1 MHVVVADDSL
11 LFREGLCRLLR
22 DRGFDVDGSA
32 ADVDGLMEL
41 VVAFQP
47 SVAVCD
53 IRMPPTGTTEGL
65 VAARRIRHEHPE
77 VGVLL
82 LSHHVETHYAMS
94 LLSGDARAVGYLL
107 KDRVTDLAD
116 FASAVS
122 RVGDGEVVLDPT
134 IVTRLL
140 ERRRATTLIEE
151 LSAKERDVLRLM
163 AEGRSNGAI
172 AAALFMS
179 DKTVETHVRSLF
191 QKLGLVAAPDDH
203 RRVLAVLA
211 FLRA

>member
-1 MHVVVADDSL
+1 VVADDSV
-11 LFREGLCRLLR
+11 LFREGLSRLLAEH
-22 DRGFDVDGSA
+22 GFHVDGGA

-53 IRMPPTGTTEGL
+53 IRMPPTCTTEGL
-65 VAARRIRHEHPE
+65 DAARRIRHEHPE
-77 VGVLL
+77 VGVLV
-82 LSHHVETHYAMS
+82 LSHHVETHYAMN
-94 LLSGDARAVGYLL
+94 LLEGDARAVGYLL

-116 FASAVS
+116 FAGAVA
-122 RVGDGEVVLDPT
+122 RVGNGEVVIDPT
-134 IVTRLL
+134 IVSRLL
-140 ERRRATTLIEE
+140 ERRRAITLIER
-151 LSAKERDVLRLM
+151 LSAKEHDVLRLM

-172 AAALFMS
+172 AMALFMS

-191 QKLGLVAAPDDH
+191 QKLGLRTAPDDH